1 MWLIHW
7 WLSGWGWLCVSQAR
21 LSKLAASKAE
31 EIKAQTIK
39 VQTPHKIEGMNW
51 PSVQTLRQEIRVMGE
66 AGCLRGVVVL
76 LGNQMYDVCVLIL
89 VWCPVAGAGP
99 ASAHQRQQAGESTH
113 METSPHNRICT
124 SLDLYSKKALNFCK
138 RRRTGSRCAH
148 P

>member
-1 MWLIHW
+1 MVNEWVVLW
-7 WLSGWGWLCVSQAR
+7 CCAQAR

-99 ASAHQRQQAGESTH
+99 ASAHQRQQAGERTH
-113 METSPHNRICT
+113 METSPHNLHLPGPVNMWC
-124 SLDLYSKKALNFCK
+124 
-138 RRRTGSRCAH
+138 RTGSRCAH